1 MTILENHTH
10 PARSPVYPELRAE
23 VNKALTDAKRLRRHI
38 RRLLAAARTFSAFP
52 GN

>member
-1 MTILENHTH
+1 MTILESQTH
-10 PARSPVYPELRAE
+10 PGHSLLNPELRAE

-38 RRLLAAARTFSAFP
+38 LRLLAAARVLSAFP